1 MGNQDVISILQ
12 DHMTKD
18 YVPPHVKVAIQTAI
32 EKITPKKYEKF
43 LPCTCGRNSR
53 STWFCTDRSEGK
65 YIKLV
70 CNGCGKFAWG
80 KNEADAKR
88 NWNKMIRG
96 ETDADSN

>member
-12 DHMTKD
+12 DHMAKD

-53 STWFCTDRSEGK
+53 STWYCYNNVDSIE
-65 YIKLV
+65 LV
-70 CNGCGKFAWG
+70 CNGCGRTVTG
-80 KNEADAKR
+80 KNRADAKR

-96 ETDADSN
+96 EKV

>member
-53 STWFCTDRSEGK
+53 STWYCCNNNIDSIE
-65 YIKLV
+65 LV
-70 CNGCGKFAWG
+70 CNGCGRTVAG
-80 KNEADAKR
+80 KNRADAKR
-88 NWNKMIRG
+88 NWNKTIRG
-96 ETDADSN
+96 DKV